1 MGRVNGIMKS
11 YGVDFRGR
19 RNQEEPANMPVRE
32 PTASE
37 YQETDPGHRQSQ
49 PQFQRSYDQNSIV
62 KKLNFDNTVPSTQI
76 PPEIFLKEKKSVRF
90 QESPDLS
97 AADKLA

>member
-19 RNQEEPANMPVRE
+19 RNQEEPANIPLRE
-32 PTASE
+32 PTGAE
-37 YQETDPGHRQSQ
+37 YQATDLGLRQPQ
-49 PQFQRSYDQNSIV
+49 PQFEKSTDQNSIV
-62 KKLNFDNTVPSTQI
+62 KKLNFDNAVPSTQL

-97 AADKLA
+97 AADKLT